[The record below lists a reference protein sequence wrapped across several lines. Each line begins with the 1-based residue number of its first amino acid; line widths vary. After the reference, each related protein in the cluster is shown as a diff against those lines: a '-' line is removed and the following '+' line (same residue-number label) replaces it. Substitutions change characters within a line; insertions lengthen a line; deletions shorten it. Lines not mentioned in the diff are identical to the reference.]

1 MRVAINSNFERTT
14 WFSETSETGNIGKS
28 IGDNIMA
35 VNVNTNVSAMTA
47 QRFLNNA
54 TQAQNTSMERLS
66 SGFKI
71 NSAKDDAAG
80 LQISNRL
87 NVQSRGL
94 DVAVRNANDG
104 ISIAQTAEGAMK
116 ETTGILQRMRD
127 LSLQSA
133 NGANSKDDRVAIQ
146 EEVTSLNDELNR
158 IAETTSFGGNKLLN
172 GTYETKSFQIGA
184 DNGEAVM
191 LSLKDMRSDN
201 AQMGGNSYVA
211 ENGKDKNWGVQ
222 EGSNDLSITLND
234 KKTGEQTINISAK
247 AGDDIEELATY
258 INGQTDKVT
267 ASVDEDGRLQIFTDN
282 NTISGPASFGGSLAS
297 ELGIG
302 EAKQET
308 VSDIDV
314 TSVGG
319 SQQSVAILDSALKY
333 VDSHRAEL
341 GAFQNRFGHAISN
354 LDNINENVNASASR
368 IKDTDFAKETTA
380 MTKSQILSQA
390 SSSILAQA
398 KQAPNAALS
407 LLG

>member
-1 MRVAINSNFERTT
+1 
-14 WFSETSETGNIGKS
+14 
-28 IGDNIMA
+28 MA

-47 QRFLNNA
+47 QRYLNNA
-54 TQAQNTSMERLS
+54 NSAQQTSMERLA
-66 SGFKI
+66 SGSKI

-104 ISIAQTAEGAMK
+104 ISIAQTAEGAMN
-116 ETTGILQRMRD
+116 ETTNILQRMRD
-127 LSLQSA
+127 LSLQSS
-133 NGANSKDDRVAIQ
+133 NGSNSKSERVAIQ
-146 EEVTSLNDELNR
+146 EEVTALNDELNR

-172 GTYETKSFQIGA
+172 GTHGTKSFQIGA

-191 LSLKDMRSDN
+191 LQLKDMRSDN
-201 AQMGGNSYVA
+201 AQMGGKSYQT
-211 ENGKDKNWGVQ
+211 ENAKDKDWNVQ
-222 EGSNDLSITLND
+222 AGSNDLKLSFTDNFGQAQEID
-234 KKTGEQTINISAK
+234 INAK

-258 INGQTDKVT
+258 INGQQDSVK
-267 ASVDEDGRLQIFTDN
+267 ASVTEDGKLQMFTGN
-282 NTISGPASFGGSLAS
+282 NKVSGDVSFSGGLAG
-297 ELGIG
+297 ELGIQAG
-302 EAKQET
+302 KEVT
-308 VSDIDV
+308 VDTIDV

-319 SQQSVAILDSALKY
+319 AQESVAVIDAALKY

-341 GAFQNRFGHAISN
+341 GAFQNRFDHAISN
-354 LDNINENVNASASR
+354 LDNINENVNASKSR
-368 IKDTDFAKETTA
+368 IKDTDFAKETTQ

-398 KQAPNAALS
+398 KQAPNSALS

>member
-1 MRVAINSNFERTT
+1 
-14 WFSETSETGNIGKS
+14 
-28 IGDNIMA
+28 MA

-47 QRFLNNA
+47 QRYLNNA
-54 TQAQNTSMERLS
+54 NSAQQTSMERLS

-104 ISIAQTAEGAMK
+104 ISIAQTAEGAMN
-116 ETTGILQRMRD
+116 ETTNILQRMRD

-133 NGANSKDDRVAIQ
+133 NGSNSKAERVAIQ
-146 EEVTSLNDELNR
+146 EEVTALNDELNR

-172 GTYETKSFQIGA
+172 GTHGAKSFQIGA

-191 LSLKDMRSDN
+191 LELKDMRSDN
-201 AQMGGNSYVA
+201 KMMGGVSYQA
-211 ENGKDKNWGVQ
+211 ESGKGKDWNVAQGK
-222 EGSNDLSITLND
+222 NDLKISLTD
-234 KKTGEQTINISAK
+234 SFGQEQEININAK

-258 INGQTDKVT
+258 INGQTDLVK
-267 ASVDEDGRLQIFTDN
+267 ASVDQDGKLHT
-282 NTISGPASFGGSLAS
+282 
-297 ELGIG
+297 
-302 EAKQET
+302 
-308 VSDIDV
+308 IDV

-319 SQQSVAILDSALKY
+319 AQESVAIIDAALKY

-341 GAFQNRFGHAISN
+341 GAFQNRFNHAISN
-354 LDNINENVNASASR
+354 LDNINENVNASKSR

-398 KQAPNAALS
+398 KQAPNSALS

>member
-1 MRVAINSNFERTT
+1 
-14 WFSETSETGNIGKS
+14 
-28 IGDNIMA
+28 MA

-47 QRFLNNA
+47 QRYLNSA
-54 TQAQNTSMERLS
+54 SQAQATSMERLS
-66 SGFKI
+66 SGHKI

-104 ISIAQTAEGAMK
+104 ISIAQTAEGAMN
-116 ETTGILQRMRD
+116 ETTNILQRMRD

-133 NGANSKDDRVAIQ
+133 NGSNSKAERVAIQ
-146 EEVTSLNDELNR
+146 EEVTALNNELNR
-158 IAETTSFGGNKLLN
+158 IAETTAFGGNRLLN
-172 GTYETKSFQIGA
+172 GTYGTQSFQIGSN
-184 DNGEAVM
+184 NGEAVM

-201 AQMGGNSYVA
+201 SGMGGSVYQAANA
-211 ENGKDKNWGVQ
+211 KDKDWSVAAN
-222 EGSNDLSITLND
+222 STLTIDMNDSAGNAMTTL
-234 KKTGEQTINISAK
+234 TINAK
-247 AGDDIEELATY
+247 QGDDIEQLATY
-258 INGQTDKVT
+258 INGQTDLVQ
-267 ASVDEDGRLQIFTDN
+267 ASVDEDGALQVFASN
-282 NTISGPASFGGSLAS
+282 NKDIDSASLSFGGTLAGS
-297 ELGIG
+297 GELDMSG
-302 EAKQET
+302 AAAAAT
-308 VSDIDV
+308 VNDIDV

-319 SQQSVAILDSALKY
+319 AQESVAILDSAMKY

-341 GAFQNRFGHAISN
+341 GAFQNRFNHAINN
-354 LDNINENVNASASR
+354 LDNINENVNASKSR

-380 MTKSQILSQA
+380 MTKNQILSQA

>member
-1 MRVAINSNFERTT
+1 
-14 WFSETSETGNIGKS
+14 
-28 IGDNIMA
+28 MA

-47 QRFLNNA
+47 QRYLNQA
-54 TQAQNTSMERLS
+54 TNSQQTSMERLS
-66 SGFKI
+66 SGSKI

-104 ISIAQTAEGAMK
+104 ISIAQTAEGAMN
-116 ETTGILQRMRD
+116 ETTNILQRMRD

-133 NGANSKDDRVAIQ
+133 NGSNSKSERVAIQ
-146 EEVTSLNDELNR
+146 EEVTALNDELNR

-172 GTYETKSFQIGA
+172 GTFETKSMQIGA

-191 LSLKDMRSDN
+191 LTLNDMRSDN
-201 AQMGGNSYVA
+201 AGMGGSSYAAANSKGSDWTVA
-211 ENGKDKNWGVQ
+211 AGTQNITMAF
-222 EGSNDLSITLND
+222 NDVSGTA
-234 KKTGEQTINISAK
+234 QTISIDAK
-247 AGDDIEELATY
+247 EGDDIEEVATY
-258 INGQTDKVT
+258 INGQQDFVK
-267 ASVDEDGRLQIFTDN
+267 ASVNEDGKLQLFAGQNKVDGAVTLSGALSTDLGMAA
-282 NTISGPASFGGSLAS
+282 SGD
-297 ELGIG
+297 
-302 EAKQET
+302 KT
-308 VSDIDV
+308 VDTIDV

-319 SQQSVAILDSALKY
+319 AQEAVAVVDAALQY

-341 GAFQNRFGHAISN
+341 GAFQNRFEHAINN
-354 LDNINENVNASASR
+354 LDNINENVNASKSR

-380 MTKSQILSQA
+380 LTKSQILSQA

-398 KQAPNAALS
+398 KQAPNSALS